1 MGDHNRRTV
10 RTDQQLPYNRIPND
24 KLGDIPYDTVWV
36 GQNKDRIMNHWKHLI
51 VGR

>member
-1 MGDHNRRTV
+1 MV
-10 RTDQQLPYNRIPND
+10 PND

-36 GQNKDRIMNHWKHLI
+36 GENKDRIMGLWKNLI